1 MPIPQL
7 IIFLTNFHYFANFF
21 FEGLKNGKKCAFKSE
36 IIILLLS
43 PKKKLNGEKQLTYM

>member
-7 IIFLTNFHYFANFF
+7 IIFLTNFHYFVEFF
-21 FEGLKNGKKCAFKSE
+21 LRKKKLEKNVFFWVGE

-43 PKKKLNGEKQLTYM
+43 KKKF